1 MPAIKDIF
9 QDIVNH
15 THALGFLDLVKIS
28 GGKENTKIDSIKS
41 DHKVLLFGRTVE
53 PFLEENEGFGIG
65 QLGKL
70 KYLLDCI
77 EYREDPKIDLVKDER
92 NGEEMIV
99 ALHLENSIG
108 DFKNDFSFMSK
119 QIINE
124 KIKSASFK
132 TSINWNVELEPSIQS
147 IQRFV
152 FQAQTNP
159 ECLTFLP
166 KVENNKLK
174 FVFGDKSTH
183 NGEFVFASNIQGKL
197 AKEHTWP
204 IAEVLAILKISD
216 SNNCK
221 MLISDQGALKITL
234 ESGLAV
240 YEYLIP
246 AIA

>member
-1 MPAIKDIF
+1 MLAIKDIF
-9 QDIVNH
+9 QDIVKH
-15 THALGFLDLVKIS
+15 THSLGFLELVKLT
-28 GGKENTKIDSIKS
+28 GVDDHTKIDSIKA
-41 DHKVLLFGRTVE
+41 DNRVIMLGKTND
-53 PFLEENEGFGIG
+53 PFLDEDEVVGIG

-70 KYLLDCI
+70 KYLLDCV
-77 EYREDPKIDLVKDER
+77 EYKEDPKIKFTKDVR
-92 NGEEMIV
+92 NGEDIIV
-99 ALHLENSIG
+99 AVHFENAQG

-124 KIKSASFK
+124 KIKNASFK
-132 TSINWNVELEPSIQS
+132 TAIKWDVELEPSMQS

-166 KVENNKLK
+166 KVENGKLI

-183 NGEFVFASNIQGKL
+183 NGEFVFANGILGKL
-197 AKEHTWP
+197 TKDHTWP

-216 SNNCK
+216 NNTCK
-221 MLISDQGALKITL
+221 ISISDQGALKISL
-234 ESGLAV
+234 ESGLAS
-240 YEYLIP
+240 YDYIIP

>member
-9 QDIVNH
+9 QDIINH
-15 THALGFLDLVKIS
+15 THALGFLDLIKLT
-28 GGKENTKIDSIKS
+28 GDKDHTKIDSIKS
-41 DHKVLLFGRTVE
+41 DHKVLLLGKTNE
-53 PFLEENEGFGIG
+53 YFLNENDIIGIG

-70 KYLLDCI
+70 KYLLDCA
-77 EYREDPKIDLVKDER
+77 EYKEDPEINFIRDKRNDEDV
-92 NGEEMIV
+92 IV
-99 ALHLENSIG
+99 AVHFENASG

-119 QIINE
+119 QIISE

-132 TSINWNVELEPSIQS
+132 TSIKWDVELEPSIQS

-174 FVFGDKSTH
+174 FIFGDKSTH
-183 NGEFVFASNIQGKL
+183 NGEFIFANGISGKL

-216 SNNCK
+216 NNNCL
-221 MLISDQGALKITL
+221 MSISDQGALKITL

-240 YEYLIP
+240 YEYIIP